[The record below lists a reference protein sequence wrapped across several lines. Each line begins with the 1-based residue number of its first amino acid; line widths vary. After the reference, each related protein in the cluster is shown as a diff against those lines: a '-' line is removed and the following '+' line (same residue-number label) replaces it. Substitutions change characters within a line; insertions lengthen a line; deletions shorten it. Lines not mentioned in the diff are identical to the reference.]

1 MPPVRTPPAA
11 VTSEGQVTLA
21 GELAAAV
28 ARLAAAGVASPR
40 GDAEQLAA
48 HVLDVSRG
56 RLALVEVI
64 STSAAQELRHLVE
77 RRADRVPLQHLT
89 GLAGFRRLDI
99 AVGPGV
105 FIPRPETEWV
115 VEEAI
120 RLLRVS
126 GAVRPICVDL
136 CAGSGAIA
144 LSLADEVRGAE
155 VHAVELEPAALDW
168 LRRNVGRTGLPVRVH
183 QADVGVVG
191 AGPPPASA
199 ASTRSAAEPVGGV
212 LRAPGVLGVLGVLGE
227 LAGRVDLVVS
237 NPPYLPDHERSRVE
251 PEVGRH
257 DPPAALWGG
266 PDGLDGPRAVVTA
279 AAGLL
284 RPGGLLVMEHADEH
298 GQAVPALLA
307 SGGPWSGSWSDIVD
321 HPDLAGRDRFVTAR
335 WDPPGRGRPGSAG
348 EDA

>member
-1 MPPVRTPPAA
+1 MKIPPTA
-11 VTSEGQVTLA
+11 VTPEGQVTLA
-21 GELAAAV
+21 GELAAAA

-120 RLLRVS
+120 RLLRAS

-183 QADVGVVG
+183 QADVGVIGAGLPPGSPPATRAG
-191 AGPPPASA
+191 AGP
-199 ASTRSAAEPVGGV
+199 VDGV
-212 LRAPGVLGVLGVLGE
+212 LSVLAE

-279 AAGLL
+279 AAELL

-298 GQAVPALLA
+298 GQAVPSLLA
-307 SGGPWSGSWSDIVD
+307 SGGPWSGSWFDIVD

-348 EDA
+348 EDV

>member
-1 MPPVRTPPAA
+1 MRTPPAA